1 MLLIG
6 FVIHL
11 GREYMC
17 SVDNHWFMVSSNFDQ
32 TSTSIKYC
40 HKQQNEKN
48 EKNEG
53 KARGWGKNDEWN
65 EDDYYLV
72 FSIFVS

>member
-1 MLLIG
+1 MLLISNRFLYSLVHG
-6 FVIHL
+6 QFEL
-11 GREYMC
+11 RP
-17 SVDNHWFMVSSNFDQ
+17 NFDF
-32 TSTSIKYC
+32 KC

-53 KARGWGKNDEWN
+53 KARGWGKNDEWI